1 MAEMAG
7 HRPHRPVFVQHH
19 TSWCADLPR
28 HAVAHGHASLA
39 LYTAGRAEFEQ
50 RGRLTLTAGD
60 VLLIPAGEPH
70 RMLASHGVEAWG
82 LGFDVVGL
90 TSPDLV
96 GLLEPFERVRAG
108 AAAVVPIPAAR
119 QEHLRGLLRELERE
133 IGQSGPMMQAQVQRS
148 LLTLVLAEVARAA
161 DWTRASAAPPLVAEA
176 LRFIE
181 RNCLAPISLRDVAA
195 ALGRSPAHLTTA
207 LRRATGRTAQR
218 WILAGRLAE
227 ARRRLLAEDSSI
239 EVIAAQVGYLDP
251 SSFIRMFR
259 REHGLSPAAWR
270 AAQRRPVSEDPL
282 IR

>member
-1 MAEMAG
+1 M
-7 HRPHRPVFVQHH
+7 
-19 TSWCADLPR
+19 
-28 HAVAHGHASLA
+28 LA
-39 LYTAGRAEFEQ
+39 LYTAGRAEVEQ
-50 RGRLTLTAGD
+50 RGRQTLSAGD
-60 VLLIPAGEPH
+60 VHLIPAGEPH
-70 RMLASHGVEAWG
+70 RMLAAHGAEAWG
-82 LGFDVVGL
+82 LGFDAVGL
-90 TSPDLV
+90 ATSELV

-119 QEHLRGLLRELERE
+119 QEHLRGLLRELQTETE
-133 IGQSGPMMQAQVQRS
+133 QPWPMLQAQVQRS

-195 ALGRSPAHLTTA
+195 ALGRSPAHLTTVM
-207 LRRATGRTAQR
+207 RRATGRTAQA

-227 ARRRLLAEDSSI
+227 ARRRLLGDDAPI
-239 EVIAAQVGYLDP
+239 EAIAAQVGYLDP
-251 SSFIRMFR
+251 SSFIRLFR

-270 AAQRRPVSEDPL
+270 AAQRRPASVESL